1 MRHASGFARPA
12 GGGFMAKIYDNSNFA
27 VLGLGRFGVS
37 IIETLSEYDV
47 NILACDRDETKLQS
61 VLDSAT
67 HVVQADLSDESALEK
82 LGLGNF
88 DVVILAMGEDF
99 EASQIATMIAK
110 ENGARHV
117 VVKARSERQ
126 KKILMSVGADEV
138 ILPEH
143 EMGAKL
149 ARKLMGSNIMDI
161 LNDSQYYT
169 ITEMKPLPGWIG
181 KTVRQADIRRKHDIT
196 ILAIRRGERLSMQVS
211 PDRVI
216 EAEDVLLVLNEKKRG
231 K

>member
-1 MRHASGFARPA
+1 
-12 GGGFMAKIYDNSNFA
+12 MAKIYDNSNFA